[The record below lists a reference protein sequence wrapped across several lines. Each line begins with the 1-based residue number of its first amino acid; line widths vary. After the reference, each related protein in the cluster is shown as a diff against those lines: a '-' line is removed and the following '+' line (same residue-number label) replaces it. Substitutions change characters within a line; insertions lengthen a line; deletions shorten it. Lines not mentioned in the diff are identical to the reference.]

1 MSETNFF
8 DELETRS
15 PEEREGVLFASL
27 PRQIRNAQQ
36 HAPAYAKL
44 LQDVEPDEVHNRKA
58 LAQLPVTRKSALIVL
73 QKENPP
79 FGGFA
84 ALGAGK
90 LGRVFSS
97 PGPIFELEAR
107 RDDYWRLARALFAAG
122 FRRGDLIHN
131 TFAYHFTPAGFIL
144 DSGAHALGCAVF
156 PAGVGQTDM
165 QIEAIVALR
174 PQGYVGT
181 PSFLKVLLEKA
192 RDAGADLS
200 CLTKALVSGEA
211 LPPSLRQ
218 EIHTLGVDVLQCYA
232 TADIGLIGYESY
244 VKEGLILDEQIIVE
258 IVTPGTGTP
267 VPDGQVGEVVVT
279 TLNPDYPLIRFAT
292 GDLSAI
298 MEGTSACGRTNLRIK
313 GWMGRADQ
321 SAKVKGMFVHPS
333 QIADVLRRHTEIISA
348 RLVIQSENNYDQ
360 MTLLCEVADVAQAGL
375 GEQIAGS
382 VRDVCKLRC
391 EVNLVE
397 AGNLEN
403 DGKVID
409 DRRTFE

>member
-1 MSETNFF
+1 MGETVFF
-8 DELETRS
+8 DKLETRS
-15 PEEREGVLFASL
+15 PEEREGALFASL
-27 PRQIRNAQQ
+27 PDQIRNAQQ
-36 HAPAYAKL
+36 NAPAYTKL
-44 LQDVEPDEVHNRKA
+44 LEGVDPDQIHNRKA
-58 LAQLPVTRKSALIVL
+58 LAELPVTRKTALVAL

-84 ALGAGK
+84 ALGAET
-90 LGRVFSS
+90 LSRVFSS
-97 PGPIFELEAR
+97 PGPIFEPEAR
-107 RDDYWRLARALFAAG
+107 RDDYWRFARALFAAG
-122 FRRGDLIHN
+122 FRQGDLIHN
-131 TFAYHFTPAGFIL
+131 TFAYHFTPAGFMM

-165 QIEAIVALR
+165 QIEAMVSLR

-181 PSFLKVLLEKA
+181 PSFLKILLEKA
-192 RDAGADLS
+192 RDTGANLA

-211 LPPSLRQ
+211 LPPSLRK
-218 EIHTLGVDVLQCYA
+218 ELATLGIDVLQCYG
-232 TADIGLIGYESY
+232 TADLGLIAYESY
-244 VKEGLILDEQIIVE
+244 VKEGLILDERVIVE

-279 TLNPDYPLIRFAT
+279 PLNPDYPLIRFAT

-321 SAKVKGMFVHPS
+321 SAKVKGMFVHPA
-333 QIADVLRRHTEIISA
+333 QVADVVRKHAEIVSA
-348 RLVIQSENNYDQ
+348 RLVIESENNYDQ
-360 MTLLCEVADVAQAGL
+360 MTLHCEVADVASSGL
-375 GEQIAGS
+375 IAQVAGS

-391 EVNLVE
+391 EVKLVE
-397 AGNLEN
+397 VGELEN

>member
-1 MSETNFF
+1 MGEAKFF

-15 PEEREGVLFASL
+15 PEVREGSLFANL
-27 PRQIRNAQQ
+27 PAQIRAAQQ
-36 HAPAYAKL
+36 NAPAYTKL
-44 LQDVEPDEVHNRKA
+44 LEGIEPDDVHSRKA
-58 LAQLPVTRKSALIVL
+58 LAELPITRKSALIVQ

-84 ALGAGK
+84 ALGTENLA
-90 LGRVFSS
+90 RVFSS
-97 PGPIFELEAR
+97 PGPIFEPEAR
-107 RDDYWRLARALFAAG
+107 RGDFWRFGRALFAAG
-122 FRRGDLIHN
+122 FHSGDLIHN
-131 TFAYHFTPAGFIL
+131 AFAYHFTPAGFMV

-165 QIEAIVALR
+165 QIEAMAVLR

-192 RDAGADLS
+192 RDTGVDL
-200 CLTKALVSGEA
+200 CGLTKALVSGEA

-218 EIHTLGVDVLQCYA
+218 ELSALGVEALQCYG
-232 TADIGLIGYESY
+232 TADLGLIAYESY
-244 VKEGLILDEQIIVE
+244 VKEGLILDEGVIVE
-258 IVTPGTGTP
+258 IVTPGTGSP

-279 TLNPDYPLIRFAT
+279 PLNPDYPLIRFAT

-298 MEGTSACGRTNLRIK
+298 MEGASACGRTNLRIK

-333 QIADVLRRHTEIISA
+333 QVADVVRRNAEIVSA
-348 RLVIQSENNYDQ
+348 RLVIESENNYDQ
-360 MTLLCEVADVAQAGL
+360 MTLHCEVEDVESSDL
-375 GEQIAGS
+375 SEQIAGS

-391 EVNLVE
+391 EVQLME
-397 AGNLEN
+397 TGKLEN
-403 DGKVID
+403 DGKIID